1 MKRLVAALLVL
12 TLSTPVLAQDIKAI
26 PPGDDKIVPLELNQ
40 PAPFDGQLFSAET
53 SLRWANW
60 LKQYQLVLKLNHE
73 YGTKICKVNVDY
85 LQSNLDLLKSQYK
98 VVTEDYQDRVSAAQN
113 ETNQLRSKRSD
124 NIWLGFGLGVLV
136 TSVMIGIGVYAAK

>member
-1 MKRLVAALLVL
+1 
-12 TLSTPVLAQDIKAI
+12 
-26 PPGDDKIVPLELNQ
+26 
-40 PAPFDGQLFSAET
+40 
-53 SLRWANW
+53 
-60 LKQYQLVLKLNHE
+60 VLKLNHE